1 MTAAPRG
8 SMIRGKKVS
17 FKYALQVNTSPI
29 KIKVFS
35 NYSKKII
42 ESYKR
47 YLKNNF
53 IDYFKIKDQNIKIF
67 FSNTKNPYINN

>member
-1 MTAAPRG
+1 TSQNPHPL
-8 SMIRGKKVS
+8 IKGKKVS
-17 FKYALQVNTSPI
+17 FKYALQINTSPI
-29 KIKVFS
+29 KIKIFS

-53 IDYFKIKDQNIKIF
+53 IDYFKIKDQSIKLLF
-67 FSNTKNPYINN
+67 TNTKNPYINN